1 MHHRHESHGRGG
13 KPSPRHAY
21 YRHRPRHRRGRGG
34 PRARRGD
41 IRAAVLAL
49 LAERQMHGYEMIQE
63 LEERTKG
70 VWKPSAGSVYPTL
83 QLLEEEGLI
92 RGTEADGKRRFELT
106 DDGRKAQE
114 AHEGDA
120 PWDQVTSGLEP
131 EVFRLKR
138 SVRAARRFGRPGIRR
153 RRRKP
158 AGQDPRATRRNPKE
172 GLRHPRRG
180 LQPTPATLGRVSG
193 VELKKQG
200 GFAYREAGPAGEET
214 GDAVVC
220 VHGFPESSRMWEP
233 LMAELAAAGRRSVA
247 PDLYGLGDSP
257 DDSPDHLRAQP
268 RGLHRRSS
276 P

>member
-1 MHHRHESHGRGG
+1 MHHRQESHGRGG

-21 YRHRPRHRRGRGG
+21 YRHRPRHRRSRGG
-34 PRARRGD
+34 LRARRGD

-138 SVRAARRFGRPGIRR
+138 SFEQLVASVGQAFDAADESQRAKIRELLDETRKKVYGI
-153 RRRKP
+153 
-158 AGQDPRATRRNPKE
+158 
-172 GLRHPRRG
+172 L
-180 LQPTPATLGRVSG
+180 
-193 VELKKQG
+193 
-200 GFAYREAGPAGEET
+200 
-214 GDAVVC
+214 
-220 VHGFPESSRMWEP
+220 
-233 LMAELAAAGRRSVA
+233 AE
-247 PDLYGLGDSP
+247 DS
-257 DDSPDHLRAQP
+257 
-268 RGLHRRSS
+268 
-276 P
+276 